1 MTSEVDV
8 IIGSNIRRIREFSGM
23 SKRGLAQAVGI
34 SWSQIQKCE
43 EGERRISAGSLVAVA
58 KALNCSLD
66 QLWKGIEPGEPM
78 VALPAHSDDAI
89 AVATNFDRIPSAA
102 QREAIA
108 NLIATLAQP

>member
-1 MTSEVDV
+1 
-8 IIGSNIRRIREFSGM
+8 M

-43 EGERRISAGSLVAVA
+43 EGKEGERRISAGSLVAVA
-58 KALNCSLD
+58 TALNCSLD

-78 VALPAHSDDAI
+78 MALPAHSDDAI
-89 AVATNFDRIPSAA
+89 AVATNFDRILSAA
-102 QREAIA
+102 HREAIA